1 MLPEVHRLRSRGDF
15 QRVFSEGKALELDAV
30 RLVHAPGLGRMAV
43 VVSKSVGSL
52 ARRNQVRRRWREALR
67 GLLGRIPQDRDMVLV
82 VRSRASSLRGREVR
96 EVLEEALAN
105 LER

>member
-1 MLPEVHRLRSRGDF
+1 MLPEAHRLRSRGDF
-15 QRVFSEGKALELDAV
+15 QRVFSEGKAVELDAV
-30 RLVHAPGLGRMAV
+30 RLVHAPGSGRVAV
-43 VVSKSVGSL
+43 VVSKSIGTL

-67 GLLGRIPQDRDMVLV
+67 GLLERVPPDRDLVLI
-82 VRSRASSLRGREVR
+82 VRARASRLRGREAR